1 MLTGDCNTVNHDGDG
16 RWLLD
21 EEYPEDKMI
30 TIIATEVLVCSI
42 LHQKVFWSLLTSLRS
57 QPICQQMVITTHP
70 DHCAFA
76 RAGSNNITP
85 FRNVYLRTRA
95 LIGRFLAQRCRNYS
109 CLLTTTSRTRFL
121 ILRVEISWPF
131 VFPPSTPCLRST
143 QYWD

>member
-16 RWLLD
+16 GWLLD

-42 LHQKVFWSLLTSLRS
+42 LQKVFWSLLTSLRS

-76 RAGSNNITP
+76 RAGSNNIQRHSAMFICAP
-85 FRNVYLRTRA
+85 ELGLGVFSHIAAEIARVYSLQPREPD
-95 LIGRFLAQRCRNYS
+95 F
-109 CLLTTTSRTRFL
+109 
-121 ILRVEISWPF
+121 
-131 VFPPSTPCLRST
+131 
-143 QYWD
+143 